1 MKKLIGIVA
10 GDPHS
15 INSEIIAKAWKKKNN
30 FKNLNIFVIGN
41 YELIKKQLRV
51 LKIQLKLKKIHNLN
65 HKDFRKKLLIYDVPL
80 SFNKAFD
87 LSKNIKKNYIIKS
100 LDIAIKLSKYKKIV
114 GFINCPINKSEVFN
128 NNYGVTELTAK
139 KLGILG
145 KEAMLIYNK
154 NLAVCPITTHLKLKH
169 VANNLSKKKILNK
182 ITTIN
187 KFYKDKFKIK
197 PRIGVMG
204 LNPHNDELKKD
215 SEEKKIILPAIK
227 ILRKKGYKI
236 QGPISSDTAFLK
248 FKQKNFD
255 VLVGMYHD
263 QVLSPFKALFN
274 FNAINITLGLP
285 FLRISPDHGT
295 GTDIIK
301 KNLANPQSL
310 IESIKFFNKINVKT

>member
-80 SFNKAFD
+80 SFNKAFG

-128 NNYGVTELTAK
+128 NNHGVTELTAK